1 MPVLPGDAQP
11 LELAV
16 SAKKKA
22 EAKTKANAKKGKGDG
37 ELPGTPK
44 ARKRKGDDELLQLDL
59 KRQQLGLRRHA
70 EPWWLFNCIHYR
82 FVSFEFGVWVGE

>member
-11 LELAV
+11 LELTV
-16 SAKKKA
+16 SAKR
-22 EAKTKANAKKGKGDG
+22 KANPKKKPTKKGKGGDS

-70 EPWWLFNCIHYR
+70 EPWWLI
-82 FVSFEFGVWVGE
+82 